1 MKQIAARI
9 AWSVGLILAVV
20 VMCFSLVHLAPG
32 DAALVIAG
40 DSGAGDPELIEEIR
54 EDLGLD
60 DSYLIQLSRY
70 VGDVASGDL
79 GTSYRFNE
87 PVTSRLGDRIW
98 PTILLV
104 ATALV
109 FAIVSG
115 GLASGRPTALS
126 TATSFLHHDYEP
138 GYYLWELAEVLR
150 RFVLVGVFT
159 ARRPESPVSHSV
171 TVFSLVG
178 YSMPVFWT
186 GYLLII
192 AFASN
197 VRWFPVAGMRDVRLE
212 GNRLEEWLDV
222 AHHLVLPAL
231 TLGLIYLAQYS
242 RLSRASMLEVLQS
255 DYVRT
260 ARAKGL
266 AERKVVYKHAL
277 RNAVI
282 PVITIAGLQFGAL
295 LSGALLVETVFNWP
309 GLGRLAADSVFQR
322 DAPVLLGVLIC
333 SAVLVVVINILTDV
347 VYRMIDP
354 RIRVGGSS

>member
-9 AWSVGLILAVV
+9 AWSVGVILAVI

-87 PVTSRLGDRIW
+87 SVTSLIGDRIW

-104 ATALV
+104 MTALV
-109 FAIVSG
+109 FAIVIG
-115 GLASGRPTALS
+115 
-126 TATSFLHHDYEP
+126 
-138 GYYLWELAEVLR
+138 
-150 RFVLVGVFT
+150 VLVGVFT
-159 ARRPESPVSHSV
+159 ARRPESPVSHGV

-192 AFASN
+192 TFASN

-212 GNRLEEWLDV
+212 GNRLEEWLDI

-333 SAVLVVVINILTDV
+333 SAALVVVINILTDV

-354 RIRVGGSS
+354 RIRVGGST

>member
-9 AWSVGLILAVV
+9 AWSVGLILAVI

-60 DSYLIQLSRY
+60 DPYLIQLSRY

-87 PVTSRLGDRIW
+87 SVTSLIGDRIW

-104 ATALV
+104 TTALL
-109 FAIVSG
+109 FAIVIG
-115 GLASGRPTALS
+115 
-126 TATSFLHHDYEP
+126 
-138 GYYLWELAEVLR
+138 
-150 RFVLVGVFT
+150 VLVGIFT
-159 ARRPESPVSHSV
+159 ARRPESPVSHGV

-197 VRWFPVAGMRDVRLE
+197 VRWFPIAGMRDVRFE
-212 GNRLEEWLDV
+212 GNRFEEWLDI

-354 RIRVGGSS
+354 RIRVGGGS

>member
-9 AWSVGLILAVV
+9 AWSVGLILAVI

-40 DSGAGDPELIEEIR
+40 ESGAGDPELIEQIR

-60 DSYLIQLSRY
+60 DPYLIQLSRY
-70 VGDVASGDL
+70 VGDVASGDF

-87 PVTSRLGDRIW
+87 PVTSLIGDRIW

-104 ATALV
+104 TTALL
-109 FAIVSG
+109 FAIVIG
-115 GLASGRPTALS
+115 
-126 TATSFLHHDYEP
+126 
-138 GYYLWELAEVLR
+138 
-150 RFVLVGVFT
+150 VLVGVFT
-159 ARRPESPVSHSV
+159 ARRPESPVSHGV

-197 VRWFPVAGMRDVRLE
+197 VRWFPVAGMRDVRFE
-212 GNRLEEWLDV
+212 GNRFEEWLDI

>member
-9 AWSVGLILAVV
+9 AWSVGLILAVI

-40 DSGAGDPELIEEIR
+40 DSGAGDPELIEQIR

-60 DSYLIQLSRY
+60 DPYLIQLSRY
-70 VGDVASGDL
+70 VGDVASGDF

-87 PVTSRLGDRIW
+87 PVTSLIGDRIW

-104 ATALV
+104 TTALV
-109 FAIVSG
+109 FAIVIG
-115 GLASGRPTALS
+115 
-126 TATSFLHHDYEP
+126 
-138 GYYLWELAEVLR
+138 
-150 RFVLVGVFT
+150 VLVGVFT
-159 ARRPESPVSHSV
+159 ARRPESPVSHGV

-197 VRWFPVAGMRDVRLE
+197 VRWFPVAGMRDVRFE
-212 GNRLEEWLDV
+212 GNRFEEWLDI

>member
-9 AWSVGLILAVV
+9 AWSVGLILAVI

-60 DSYLIQLSRY
+60 DPYLIQLSRY

-87 PVTSRLGDRIW
+87 SVTSLIGDRIW

-104 ATALV
+104 TTALL
-109 FAIVSG
+109 FAIVIG
-115 GLASGRPTALS
+115 
-126 TATSFLHHDYEP
+126 
-138 GYYLWELAEVLR
+138 
-150 RFVLVGVFT
+150 VLVGIFT
-159 ARRPESPVSHSV
+159 ARRPESPVSHGV

-186 GYLLII
+186 GCLLII

-197 VRWFPVAGMRDVRLE
+197 VRWFPVAGMRDVRFE
-212 GNRLEEWLDV
+212 GNRFEEWLDI

-354 RIRVGGSS
+354 RIRVGGGS

>member
-1 MKQIAARI
+1 QIAARI
-9 AWSVGLILAVV
+9 AWSVGLILAVI

-60 DSYLIQLSRY
+60 DPYLIQLSRY

-87 PVTSRLGDRIW
+87 SVTSLIGDRIW

-104 ATALV
+104 TTALL
-109 FAIVSG
+109 FAIVIG
-115 GLASGRPTALS
+115 
-126 TATSFLHHDYEP
+126 
-138 GYYLWELAEVLR
+138 
-150 RFVLVGVFT
+150 VLVGIFT
-159 ARRPESPVSHSV
+159 ARRPESPVSHGV

-197 VRWFPVAGMRDVRLE
+197 VRWFPVAGMRDVRFE
-212 GNRLEEWLDV
+212 GNRFEEWLDI

-333 SAVLVVVINILTDV
+333 SAALVVVINILTDV

>member
-1 MKQIAARI
+1 MRQIAARV
-9 AWSVGLILAVV
+9 AWSVGLILAVI

-40 DSGAGDPELIEEIR
+40 ESGAGDPELIEQIR

-60 DSYLIQLSRY
+60 DPYLVQLSRY
-70 VGDVASGDL
+70 VGDVASGDF

-87 PVTSRLGDRIW
+87 PVTSLIGDRIW

-104 ATALV
+104 TTALV
-109 FAIVSG
+109 FAIVIG
-115 GLASGRPTALS
+115 
-126 TATSFLHHDYEP
+126 
-138 GYYLWELAEVLR
+138 
-150 RFVLVGVFT
+150 VLVGVFT
-159 ARRPESPVSHSV
+159 ARRPESPVSHGV
-171 TVFSLVG
+171 TVFSLIG

-212 GNRLEEWLDV
+212 GNRFEEWLDI

>member
-9 AWSVGLILAVV
+9 AWSVGLILAVI

-40 DSGAGDPELIEEIR
+40 ESGAGDPELIEQIR

-60 DSYLIQLSRY
+60 DPYLVQLSRY
-70 VGDVASGDL
+70 VGDVASGDF

-87 PVTSRLGDRIW
+87 PVTSLIGDRIW

-104 ATALV
+104 TTALV
-109 FAIVSG
+109 FAIVIG
-115 GLASGRPTALS
+115 
-126 TATSFLHHDYEP
+126 
-138 GYYLWELAEVLR
+138 
-150 RFVLVGVFT
+150 VLVGVFT
-159 ARRPESPVSHSV
+159 ARRPESPVSHGV

-197 VRWFPVAGMRDVRLE
+197 VRWFPVAGMRDVRFE
-212 GNRLEEWLDV
+212 GNRFEEWLDI

-333 SAVLVVVINILTDV
+333 SAALVVVINILTDV

>member
-9 AWSVGLILAVV
+9 AWSVGLILAVI

-40 DSGAGDPELIEEIR
+40 ESGAGDPELIEQIR

-60 DSYLIQLSRY
+60 DPYLIQLSRY
-70 VGDVASGDL
+70 VGDVASGDF

-87 PVTSRLGDRIW
+87 PVTSLIGDRIW

-104 ATALV
+104 TTALV
-109 FAIVSG
+109 FAIAIG
-115 GLASGRPTALS
+115 
-126 TATSFLHHDYEP
+126 
-138 GYYLWELAEVLR
+138 
-150 RFVLVGVFT
+150 VLVGVFT
-159 ARRPESPVSHSV
+159 ARRPESPVSHGV

-197 VRWFPVAGMRDVRLE
+197 VRWFPVAGMRDVRFE
-212 GNRLEEWLDV
+212 GNRFEEWLDI

>member
-1 MKQIAARI
+1 MKQIAARL
-9 AWSVGLILAVV
+9 AWSVGLILAVI

-40 DSGAGDPELIEEIR
+40 ESGAGDPELIEQIR

-60 DSYLIQLSRY
+60 DPYLVQLSRY
-70 VGDVASGDL
+70 VGDVASGDF

-87 PVTSRLGDRIW
+87 PVTSLIGDRIW

-104 ATALV
+104 TTALV
-109 FAIVSG
+109 FAIVIG
-115 GLASGRPTALS
+115 
-126 TATSFLHHDYEP
+126 
-138 GYYLWELAEVLR
+138 
-150 RFVLVGVFT
+150 VLVGVFT
-159 ARRPESPVSHSV
+159 ARRPESPVSHGV

-197 VRWFPVAGMRDVRLE
+197 VRWFPVAGMRDVRFE
-212 GNRLEEWLDV
+212 GNRFEEWLDI

>member
-9 AWSVGLILAVV
+9 AWSVGLILAVI

-40 DSGAGDPELIEEIR
+40 ESGAGDPELIEQIR

-60 DSYLIQLSRY
+60 DPYLVQLSRY
-70 VGDVASGDL
+70 IGDVASGDF

-87 PVTSRLGDRIW
+87 PVTSLIGDRIW

-104 ATALV
+104 TTALL
-109 FAIVSG
+109 FAIVIG
-115 GLASGRPTALS
+115 
-126 TATSFLHHDYEP
+126 
-138 GYYLWELAEVLR
+138 
-150 RFVLVGVFT
+150 VLVGIFT
-159 ARRPESPVSHSV
+159 ARRPESPVSHGV

-197 VRWFPVAGMRDVRLE
+197 VRWFPVAGMRDVRFE
-212 GNRLEEWLDV
+212 GNRFEEWLDI

>member
-1 MKQIAARI
+1 MKQIAVRI
-9 AWSVGLILAVV
+9 AWSFGLILAVI

-87 PVTSRLGDRIW
+87 SVTSLIGDRIW

-104 ATALV
+104 TTALL
-109 FAIVSG
+109 FAIVIG
-115 GLASGRPTALS
+115 
-126 TATSFLHHDYEP
+126 
-138 GYYLWELAEVLR
+138 
-150 RFVLVGVFT
+150 VLVGVFT
-159 ARRPESPVSHSV
+159 ARRPESPVSHGV

-212 GNRLEEWLDV
+212 GNRFEEWLDI

-333 SAVLVVVINILTDV
+333 SAALVVVINILTDV

-354 RIRVGGSS
+354 RIRVGGST

>member
-9 AWSVGLILAVV
+9 AWSVGLILAVI

-40 DSGAGDPELIEEIR
+40 DSGAGDPELIEQIR

-60 DSYLIQLSRY
+60 DPYLVQLSRY
-70 VGDVASGDL
+70 VGDVASGDF

-87 PVTSRLGDRIW
+87 PVTSLIGDRIW

-104 ATALV
+104 TTALL
-109 FAIVSG
+109 FAIVIG
-115 GLASGRPTALS
+115 
-126 TATSFLHHDYEP
+126 
-138 GYYLWELAEVLR
+138 
-150 RFVLVGVFT
+150 VLVGVFT
-159 ARRPESPVSHSV
+159 ARRPESPVSHGV

-197 VRWFPVAGMRDVRLE
+197 VRWFPVAGMRYVRFE
-212 GNRLEEWLDV
+212 GNRFEEWLDI

>member
-9 AWSVGLILAVV
+9 AWSVGLILAVI

-60 DSYLIQLSRY
+60 DPYLIQLSRY

-87 PVTSRLGDRIW
+87 SVTSLIGDRIW

-104 ATALV
+104 TTALL
-109 FAIVSG
+109 FAIVIG
-115 GLASGRPTALS
+115 
-126 TATSFLHHDYEP
+126 
-138 GYYLWELAEVLR
+138 
-150 RFVLVGVFT
+150 VLVGIFT
-159 ARRPESPVSHSV
+159 ARRPESPVSHGV

-197 VRWFPVAGMRDVRLE
+197 VRWFPVAGMRDVRFE
-212 GNRLEEWLDV
+212 GNRFEEWLDI

-282 PVITIAGLQFGAL
+282 PVVTIAGLQFGAL

-333 SAVLVVVINILTDV
+333 SAALVVVINILTDV

-354 RIRVGGSS
+354 RIRVGGGS

>member
-9 AWSVGLILAVV
+9 AWSVGLILAVI

-40 DSGAGDPELIEEIR
+40 ESGAGDPELIEQIR

-60 DSYLIQLSRY
+60 DPYLVQLSRY
-70 VGDVASGDL
+70 VGDVASGDF

-87 PVTSRLGDRIW
+87 PVTSLIGDRIW

-104 ATALV
+104 TTALV
-109 FAIVSG
+109 FAIVIG
-115 GLASGRPTALS
+115 
-126 TATSFLHHDYEP
+126 
-138 GYYLWELAEVLR
+138 
-150 RFVLVGVFT
+150 VLVGVFT
-159 ARRPESPVSHSV
+159 ARRPESPVSHGV

-197 VRWFPVAGMRDVRLE
+197 VRWFPVAGMRDVRFE
-212 GNRLEEWLDV
+212 GNRFEEWLDI

-260 ARAKGL
+260 ALAKGL

-354 RIRVGGSS
+354 RIRVGGGS

>member
-9 AWSVGLILAVV
+9 AWSVGLILAVI

-40 DSGAGDPELIEEIR
+40 ESGAGDPELIEQIQ

-60 DSYLIQLSRY
+60 DPYLVQLSRY
-70 VGDVASGDL
+70 VGDVAPGDF

-87 PVTSRLGDRIW
+87 PVTSLIGDRIW

-104 ATALV
+104 TTALV
-109 FAIVSG
+109 FAIVIG
-115 GLASGRPTALS
+115 
-126 TATSFLHHDYEP
+126 
-138 GYYLWELAEVLR
+138 
-150 RFVLVGVFT
+150 VLVGVFT
-159 ARRPESPVSHSV
+159 ARRPESPVSHGV

-197 VRWFPVAGMRDVRLE
+197 VRWFPVAGMRDVRFE
-212 GNRLEEWLDV
+212 GNRFEEWLDI

>member
-9 AWSVGLILAVV
+9 AWSVGLILAVI

-40 DSGAGDPELIEEIR
+40 ESGAGDPELIEQIR

-60 DSYLIQLSRY
+60 DPYLVQLSRY
-70 VGDVASGDL
+70 VGDVASGDF

-87 PVTSRLGDRIW
+87 PVTSLIGDRIW

-104 ATALV
+104 TTALV
-109 FAIVSG
+109 FAIVIG
-115 GLASGRPTALS
+115 
-126 TATSFLHHDYEP
+126 
-138 GYYLWELAEVLR
+138 
-150 RFVLVGVFT
+150 VLVGVFT
-159 ARRPESPVSHSV
+159 ARRPESPVSHGV

-192 AFASN
+192 AFASK
-197 VRWFPVAGMRDVRLE
+197 VRWFPVAGMRDVRFE
-212 GNRLEEWLDV
+212 GNRFEEWLDI

>member
-1 MKQIAARI
+1 MKRIAVRI
-9 AWSVGLILAVV
+9 AWSFGLILAVI

-60 DSYLIQLSRY
+60 DPYLIQLSRY

-87 PVTSRLGDRIW
+87 SVTSLIGDRIW

-104 ATALV
+104 TTALL
-109 FAIVSG
+109 FAIVIG
-115 GLASGRPTALS
+115 
-126 TATSFLHHDYEP
+126 
-138 GYYLWELAEVLR
+138 
-150 RFVLVGVFT
+150 VLVGIFT
-159 ARRPESPVSHSV
+159 ARRPESPVSHGV

-197 VRWFPVAGMRDVRLE
+197 VRWFPIAGMRDVRLE
-212 GNRLEEWLDV
+212 GNRLEEWLDI

-333 SAVLVVVINILTDV
+333 SAALVVVINILTDV

-354 RIRVGGSS
+354 RIRVGGST